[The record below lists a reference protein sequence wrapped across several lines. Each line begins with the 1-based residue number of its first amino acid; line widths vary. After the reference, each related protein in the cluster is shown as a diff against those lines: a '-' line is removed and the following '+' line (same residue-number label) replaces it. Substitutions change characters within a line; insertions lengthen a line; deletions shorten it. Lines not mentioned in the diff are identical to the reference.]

1 MDDQVNE
8 LVNSVNETTND
19 VDAAPEVTE
28 NSESAVD
35 APVTEEPATDETTEQ
50 AETAEEQTEIVEEV
64 AGEETQ
70 QTDEQAVSTRSQ
82 IYVGGISYSSKEEDL
97 KTYFSKFGEVSKL
110 TLSKTKKQ
118 PDGKQGHRGFAFVA
132 YKDPSIAKTVINMG
146 SHNLGGR
153 ELRVN
158 AAKPKTVKIFVGG
171 INKEA
176 TTDDS
181 IKNYFSQ
188 FGEIED
194 CFCIKDRGFG
204 FVTMVEDGDNITTIL
219 EQGKH
224 EIDGTM
230 CDVKTAK
237 PKQEDRRDGGRGG
250 RGGRGRQQQGGYG
263 GPWGGMPYG
272 GYPGYGAG
280 AYGGWGGQQR
290 YSPYGQQ
297 GGYGSYGGGQQRG
310 GRY

>member
-1 MDDQVNE
+1 
-8 LVNSVNETTND
+8 
-19 VDAAPEVTE
+19 
-28 NSESAVD
+28 
-35 APVTEEPATDETTEQ
+35 
-50 AETAEEQTEIVEEV
+50 
-64 AGEETQ
+64 
-70 QTDEQAVSTRSQ
+70 
-82 IYVGGISYSSKEEDL
+82 
-97 KTYFSKFGEVSKL
+97 
-110 TLSKTKKQ
+110 
-118 PDGKQGHRGFAFVA
+118 
-132 YKDPSIAKTVINMG
+132 MG
-146 SHNLGGR
+146 SHTLGGR

-181 IKNYFSQ
+181 IRQYFSQ

-194 CFCIKDRGFG
+194 CFCIKSRGFG
-204 FVTMVEDGDNITTIL
+204 FVTLVEDGDNISKIL

-237 PKQEDRRDGGRGG
+237 PKQEDRRDGRGG
-250 RGGRGRQQQGGYG
+250 RGGRGSQGGGYGQG

-272 GYPGYGAG
+272 GYGYGPQ

-290 YSPYGQQ
+290 YNPYGGQ
-297 GGYGSYGGGQQRG
+297 GGYGGYGGQRG
-310 GRY
+310 GGRY